1 MAKLAAGTNFVP
13 RLSTSSGKGVLQVDY
28 GNTTVYLWGSIEGS
42 HWTLIESFTADAIKE
57 VVLTPFFVVSGNASD
72 QTTGIGTSQV
82 WISETRGG

>member
-1 MAKLAAGTNFVP
+1 MAKLAAGTNFLP
-13 RLSTSSGKGVLQVDY
+13 RLSSSSGQGIVQVDY
-28 GNTTVYLWGSIEGS
+28 GDTTVYLWGSIEGS

-82 WISETRGG
+82 WVSETRGG